1 MQIRRRPGC
10 RRSRRRLARTQ
21 RRPDL
26 LDCAAMKHSFLRFC
40 EDPQPDLALPAGVQA
55 LGRASGGQLAPVD
68 QGADWLL
75 QLSNDRRGIWM
86 TVAEGL
92 RGVHV
97 NGRPVHQVAMLR
109 AGDSIHVDGRKLQL
123 CADVDTRA
131 PTESA
136 PQQDPAAKVRLVLRG
151 VGGRHHG
158 RGLGLDRPCRIGSA
172 EASELR
178 IEGPGI
184 QPQHAVIDVVN
195 GQVVLRAI
203 DVDVLVNGQPV
214 REATLHGGDQ
224 IAFGTQHRFVLEAP
238 AAPVPPASHPEL
250 DAAPLPPQRGW
261 ASRVPWLLVAAAL
274 LAIGLSA
281 LLAFG
286 QR

>member
-1 MQIRRRPGC
+1 M
-10 RRSRRRLARTQ
+10 SSL
-21 RRPDL
+21 
-26 LDCAAMKHSFLRFC
+26 FLRFC
-40 EDPQPDLALPAGVQA
+40 EDTQTDLALPAGMQA
-55 LGRASGGQLAPVD
+55 LGQGNGSPLAPVAA
-68 QGADWLL
+68 GSPWLL

-109 AGDSIHVDGRKLQL
+109 AGDNIHVAGRKLL
-123 CADVDTRA
+123 LYAKIDRRTPVEAA
-131 PTESA
+131 PS
-136 PQQDPAAKVRLVLRG
+136 QDPAAKVRLVLRG
-151 VGGRHHG
+151 TGGRHHG
-158 RGLGLDRPCRIGSA
+158 RSASLDRPCRIGSA
-172 EASELR
+172 TEAELR

-184 QPQHAVIDVVN
+184 QPHHAVIEETN
-195 GQVVLRAI
+195 GQVVLRAPE
-203 DVDVLVNGQPV
+203 VDVLVNGQPV
-214 REATLHGGDQ
+214 RDAILRGGDQ

-238 AAPVPPASHPEL
+238 AAPVLPARHAEL
-250 DAAPLPPQRGW
+250 DAAPTPPQRGW

-274 LAIGLSA
+274 LALGLSA